1 MSRKFST
8 AQHNYH
14 IFEMETLAILEA
26 LLKWEDKLIRNH
38 LHMVTDHWAL
48 EFFKIQRRLSHRQMQ
63 WMEYFSRFDYNIQY
77 VKAPATRLLT
87 ASLNIINPIW
97 MMISTP
103 TYDLRYS

>member
-38 LHMVTDHWAL
+38 LHMVTDHWHL
-48 EFFKIQRRLSHRQMQ
+48 NS
-63 WMEYFSRFDYNIQY
+63 SRFKEALSIAKCSGWNIL
-77 VKAPATRLLT
+77 VGLT
-87 ASLNIINPIW
+87 IISIC
-97 MMISTP
+97 
-103 TYDLRYS
+103 